1 MATSYYYTVDLQ
13 QHING
18 QFINVPHT
26 SSTSSQSK
34 DIPVT
39 CVIRGYKNVDGVE
52 THLTWGK
59 ADTSKDN
66 FIADSNSVPSGVG
79 FTYTSGGLHTEYNTK
94 DGYTLYVEFKAL
106 TVPTTFTPSFTV
118 TRLDHTTNADTPV
131 PLKPGTKIQTISWTV
146 APTSQPSIPQVD
158 SNGITTDLWTA
169 IGGKTNIG
177 NLRWDAT
184 ASATGQWVLAT
195 EETKSGGGYNVY
207 ITTFDITGKLLLKTL
222 QGSEPKKGGTVWKTA
237 QKRLLKAVTD
247 TGTSTNVTTINP
259 AVVNPK
265 NSTQF
270 YNPPSHI
277 YTRRPSID
285 EYINDPQVFGII
297 GATHK
302 LGSIYQDSSTAAN
315 LNKKLKTGK
324 TAVYGFNFTYNP
336 TTISYTTTANTPID
350 WTLNA
355 SDPANILGGPTI
367 LSFDLYLNR
376 IQDVAEL
383 KTGKYRPG
391 NYARPLSQDEQN
403 GLKYRGTEYDLEFLY
418 RIVNGSPT
426 STGLISYKGETSDF
440 GYITGTP
447 FFLKIHENMTYYG
460 GLAGLSVNHVMF
472 SKDMVPILS
481 VVSVTIN
488 RYPVFDSTG
497 YVGKAQSKTTNTLKT
512 TNTTPGG

>member
-1 MATSYYYTVDLQ
+1 MATTYYYTVDFQ

-18 QFINVPHT
+18 QFVNVPHSSAT
-26 SSTSSQSK
+26 STQSK

-39 CVIRGYKNVDGVE
+39 CVIRGYKNVDGTE
-52 THLTWGK
+52 THLTWGES
-59 ADTSKDN
+59 DTSKDN
-66 FIADSNSVPSGVG
+66 FRADSNAVPSGVG
-79 FTYTSGGLHTEYNTK
+79 FTYTSGGLHTEFNTK
-94 DGYTLYVEFKAL
+94 DGYTLYIEFKAL

-118 TRLDHTTNADTPV
+118 TRLDHTSGNNVTV

-146 APTSQPSIPQVD
+146 APTSQPSIPHVD
-158 SNGITTDLWTA
+158 SSGNVTDLWTA

-177 NLRWDAT
+177 TLRWDAT

-195 EETKSGGGYNVY
+195 EEAKSGGGYNVY
-207 ITTFDITGKLLLKTL
+207 ITTFDITGKKLLKTL
-222 QGSEPKKGGTVWKTA
+222 QGSETKKGGTVWQTA

-247 TGTSTNVTTINP
+247 TSTSTGSSTINP

-277 YTRRPSID
+277 WTRRPSFD
-285 EYINDPQVFGII
+285 EYINDPQAFGII

-302 LGSIYQDSSTAAN
+302 LGSIYQDASTAAN

-350 WTLNA
+350 WTLSS

-367 LSFDLYLNR
+367 VSFDLYLNR
-376 IQDVAEL
+376 IQDVTEL
-383 KTGKYRPG
+383 KTNTYTPG
-391 NYARPLSQDEQN
+391 NYSRPLRPEEQD

-418 RIVNGSPT
+418 RVVNGSPT

-472 SKDMVPILS
+472 SKDMVPILT

-497 YVGKAQSKTTNTLKT
+497 YVGKAQKTVTIKST
-512 TNTTPGG
+512 TTTTGG